1 MDSND
6 STDKIN
12 KEIELELEK
21 VKLRQIELE
30 KELEQIKEETAPV
43 ERKAHNSL
51 PPLLFIGLTFL
62 PPVGIVMLWIRKEH
76 IIIKIL
82 LTIYSLFMLA
92 LLTGLISFNL
102 WPGFI
107 FFAF

>member
-1 MDSND
+1 MDSNE
-6 STDKIN
+6 STEKIN
-12 KEIELELEK
+12 KEAEFELEK

-30 KELEQIKEETAPV
+30 KELKRIKEEATPV
-43 ERKAHNSL
+43 EPKAHNSL
-51 PPLLFIGLTFL
+51 PPLLFICLTFL
-62 PPVGIVMLWIRKEH
+62 PPVGIIMLWIRKEH

-82 LTIYSLFMLA
+82 LTLYSLFMLA